1 MINLGSQKYTPILVI
16 VLALGLLGS
25 IYLYADAKAEL
36 AANMIE
42 THRLQ
47 TDFSQLSSNYDQLSA
62 QIETLRDSNT
72 ELEARIAELEST
84 PGEPTPPPVVV
95 VERNEVTLNISGSGT
110 IRNVIFLIG
119 DGMGVGQLSAAEY
132 ENGQE
137 SLSISSMPYKALVTT
152 YSENSFVTDSAASG
166 TALATGYKTN
176 NGRISLSA
184 SGEILTTVV
193 EVAEDY
199 GAATGIV
206 SNTRVTHATPA
217 CFMAHVSS
225 RGMESAIASQVLESG
240 VDVILGGGSYYFE
253 ALDPIA
259 AGYAVVTST
268 DELLD
273 YDSGKVLGLFAP
285 SYMSYDD
292 YRDPEVEPSVAEMTS
307 KSIEL
312 LSDDPEGFFLM
323 VEGGRIDHAS
333 HDNNFDVTMREMF
346 AFDEAVMVT
355 LEYASTRNDTL
366 VLVTADHETGGLMI
380 VGGYDSTGISYKW
393 ISDDHTGSMVPVY
406 AYGPRAEEVMAFT
419 DNTDI
424 GEFLVGLFS

>member
-1 MINLGSQKYTPILVI
+1 LGSQKYTPILVI

-36 AANMIE
+36 AANMVE

-47 TDFSQLSSNYDQLSA
+47 TDFSQLTSNYDQLSA
-62 QIETLRDSNT
+62 QIETLQDSNT

-84 PGEPTPPPVVV
+84 PNDTTPPPEVV
-95 VERNEVTLNISGSGT
+95 VERNEVNLNISGSGT

-132 ENGQE
+132 VNGQE
-137 SLSISSMPYKALVTT
+137 SLSISSMPYKSLVTT
-152 YSENSFVTDSAASG
+152 YSESAFVTDSAASG

-176 NGRISLSA
+176 NGRISLST
-184 SGEILTTVV
+184 SGETLTTVV
-193 EVAEDY
+193 EVAEEN
-199 GAATGIV
+199 GASTGIV

-225 RGMESAIASQVLESG
+225 RGMESAIASQILDSG
-240 VDVILGGGSYYFE
+240 VDVVLGGGSTYFDS
-253 ALDPIA
+253 LDTSG
-259 AGYAVVTST
+259 AGYTVVTTT
-268 DELLD
+268 DELHD
-273 YDSGKVLGLFAP
+273 FDSGKVLGLFAP
-285 SYMSYDD
+285 GYMSYDD
-292 YRDPEVEPSVAEMTS
+292 YRDPDVEPSLAEMTD

-312 LSDDPEGFFLM
+312 LSHDPDGFFLM

-333 HDNNFDVTMREMF
+333 HDNDFDATMSEVF
-346 AFDEAVMVT
+346 AFDEAVLVA
-355 LEYASTRNDTL
+355 LEYASSRNDTL

-380 VGGYDSTGISYKW
+380 VGGYDYTGLSYKW

-406 AYGPRAEEVMAFT
+406 AYGPRAEEAMAFT

-424 GEFLVGLFS
+424 GRFLIELFQ

>member
-1 MINLGSQKYTPILVI
+1 MGSQKYTPILVI

-42 THRLQ
+42 TQRLQ
-47 TDFSQLSSNYDQLSA
+47 TDFSQLTSNYDQLSA
-62 QIETLRDSNT
+62 QIETLQDSNT

-84 PGEPTPPPVVV
+84 PSETTPPPVVV

-110 IRNVIFLIG
+110 VRNVIFLIG

-132 ENGQE
+132 VNGQE
-137 SLSISSMPYKALVTT
+137 SLSISSMPYKSLVTT
-152 YSENSFVTDSAASG
+152 YSESAFVTDSAASG

-176 NGRISLSA
+176 NGRISLST
-184 SGEILTTVV
+184 SGETLTTVV
-193 EVAEDY
+193 EVAEEN
-199 GAATGIV
+199 GASTGIV
-206 SNTRVTHATPA
+206 SNTRITHATPA

-225 RGMESAIASQVLESG
+225 RGMESAIASQVLDSG
-240 VDVILGGGSYYFE
+240 VDVVLGGGSTYFDS
-253 ALDPIA
+253 LDTSG
-259 AGYAVVTST
+259 AGYTVVTST
-268 DELLD
+268 DELHD
-273 YDSGKVLGLFAP
+273 FDSGKILGLFAP

-292 YRDPEVEPSVAEMTS
+292 YRDPDVEPSLAEMTD

-312 LSDDPEGFFLM
+312 LSHDPDGFFLM

-333 HDNNFDVTMREMF
+333 HDNDFDGTMSEVF
-346 AFDEAVMVT
+346 AFDEAVLVA
-355 LEYASTRNDTL
+355 LEYASMRNDTL
-366 VLVTADHETGGLMI
+366 VLVTADHETGGLMV
-380 VGGYDSTGISYKW
+380 VGGYDYTGLSYKW

-406 AYGPRAEEVMAFT
+406 AYGPRAEEAMAFT

-424 GEFLVGLFS
+424 GRFLIELFQ

>member
-1 MINLGSQKYTPILVI
+1 MGSQKYTPILVI

-42 THRLQ
+42 TQRLQ
-47 TDFSQLSSNYDQLSA
+47 TDFSQLTSNYDQLSA
-62 QIETLRDSNT
+62 QIEILQDSNT

-84 PGEPTPPPVVV
+84 PSETTPPPPVVV

-110 IRNVIFLIG
+110 VRNVIFLIG

-132 ENGQE
+132 VNGQE

-152 YSENSFVTDSAASG
+152 YSESAFVTDSAASG

-176 NGRISLSA
+176 NGRISMST
-184 SGEILTTVV
+184 SGETLTTVV
-193 EVAEDY
+193 EVAEEN
-199 GAATGIV
+199 GASTGIV

-225 RGMESAIASQVLESG
+225 RGMESTIASQVLDSG
-240 VDVILGGGSYYFE
+240 VDVVLGGGSTYFDS
-253 ALDPIA
+253 LDTSG
-259 AGYAVVTST
+259 AGYTVVTST
-268 DELLD
+268 DELHD
-273 YDSGKVLGLFAP
+273 FDSGKVLGLFAP
-285 SYMSYDD
+285 GYMSYDD
-292 YRDPEVEPSVAEMTS
+292 YRDPDVEPSLAEMTY

-312 LSDDPEGFFLM
+312 LSHDPDGFFLM

-333 HDNNFDVTMREMF
+333 HDNDFDATMSEVF
-346 AFDEAVMVT
+346 AFDEAVLVA
-355 LEYASTRNDTL
+355 LEYASSRNDTL

-380 VGGYDSTGISYKW
+380 VGGYDYTGLSYKW

-406 AYGPRAEEVMAFT
+406 AYGPRAEEAMAFT
-419 DNTDI
+419 DNTNI
-424 GEFLVGLFS
+424 GRFLIELFQ